1 MLLFNLSNFTR
12 LYQVNLKGGSAMSF
26 ELEDVL
32 VLVEKFAKMANIA
45 VPAIRKIIS
54 IWEGK
59 L

>member
-1 MLLFNLSNFTR
+1 M
-12 LYQVNLKGGSAMSF
+12 GF